1 MELVNLNG
9 GWWAQGIARMA
20 AIFFTNFLRFSM
32 TIFGFNTDIKLAD
45 VVYHVQSEARQ
56 NDLLLQTLV
65 FVKGQCVGK
74 QAFSYAHE
82 ISHPG
87 FSTEAMHELLK
98 MQHKAVIDAIQQ
110 GQMNSVLGSGT
121 DVQDVGGSGLSL
133 QWKAPA
139 ASADVSDLAV
149 SFQVLD
155 SGKPASGAEI
165 VVRGVIASDGL
176 ELARGVADDSG
187 SAALSIA
194 LTEDV
199 LNRGAVMVQAT
210 RNGKSVTRKLRVKR

>member
-1 MELVNLNG
+1 
-9 GWWAQGIARMA
+9 
-20 AIFFTNFLRFSM
+20 M
-32 TIFGFNTDIKLAD
+32 TIFGFNTDVKLAD

-82 ISHPG
+82 TSHPG
-87 FSTEAMHELLK
+87 FCTEAMHELLK
-98 MQHKAVIDAIQQ
+98 MQHKVVIDAIQQ
-110 GQMNSVLGSGT
+110 GQMSSVLGSGA

-133 QWKAPA
+133 QWKSPA
-139 ASADVSDLAV
+139 VAADVSNLPI

-165 VVRGVIASDGL
+165 VVRGVVASDGL
-176 ELARGVADDSG
+176 ELARGVADASG
-187 SAALSIA
+187 AASLSIA
-194 LTEDV
+194 LTDDV

-210 RNGKSVTRKLRVKR
+210 RDGKSVTRKLRVKR

>member
-1 MELVNLNG
+1 
-9 GWWAQGIARMA
+9 
-20 AIFFTNFLRFSM
+20 M
-32 TIFGFNTDIKLAD
+32 TIFGFNTDVKLAD

-74 QAFSYAHE
+74 QAFSYARE

-98 MQHKAVIDAIQQ
+98 AQHKAVIDAVQQ
-110 GQMNSVLGSGT
+110 GQLNVLSSGA
-121 DVQDVGGSGLSL
+121 DVQDIGGSGLSL
-133 QWKAPA
+133 QWKSPA
-139 ASADVSDLAV
+139 AGAAPDILV

-155 SGKPASGAEI
+155 SGKAATGAEV

-176 ELARGVADDSG
+176 ELAHGIADVSG
-187 SAALSIA
+187 LVNLSVP

-199 LNRGAVMVQAT
+199 LARGAVMVQAT
-210 RNGKSVTRKLRVKR
+210 HQGKSVTRKFRVKR

>member
-1 MELVNLNG
+1 
-9 GWWAQGIARMA
+9 
-20 AIFFTNFLRFSM
+20 M
-32 TIFGFNTDIKLAD
+32 TIFGFNTDVKHAD

-74 QAFSYAHE
+74 QAFSYANE
-82 ISHPG
+82 LSSPG

-98 MQHKAVIDAIQQ
+98 TQHKALIDAIQQ
-110 GQMNSVLGSGT
+110 GQLNSVIGGGA

-133 QWKAPA
+133 QWKTAAPA
-139 ASADVSDLAV
+139 GEPPSLPV

-155 SGKPASGAEI
+155 LGHAAPGAEI

-176 ELARGVADDSG
+176 ELARGVASASG
-187 SAALSIA
+187 SVDLSIP

-199 LNRGAVMVQAT
+199 LSRGAVMVQAT
-210 RNGKSVTRKLRVKR
+210 RQGKSVTRKFRVKR

>member
-1 MELVNLNG
+1 V
-9 GWWAQGIARMA
+9 
-20 AIFFTNFLRFSM
+20 IFKWQPAGAENCLPHDGVLGVFFRFLM
-32 TIFGFNTDIKLAD
+32 TIFGFNTDVKLAD

-98 MQHKAVIDAIQQ
+98 TQHKTVIDAIQQ
-110 GQMNSVLGSGT
+110 GQMSAVLGSGT
-121 DVQDVGGSGLSL
+121 EVQDVGGSGLSL
-133 QWKAPA
+133 QWKLAIPADDAP
-139 ASADVSDLAV
+139 DLPI

-155 SGKPASGAEI
+155 SGKPASGAEV
-165 VVRGVIASDGL
+165 VVRGVIASDGV
-176 ELARGVADDSG
+176 ELARGVADASG
-187 SAALSIA
+187 TVALSIA

-210 RNGKSVTRKLRVKR
+210 LNGKSVTRKLRVKR

>member
-1 MELVNLNG
+1 
-9 GWWAQGIARMA
+9 
-20 AIFFTNFLRFSM
+20 M
-32 TIFGFNTDIKLAD
+32 TIFGFNTDVKLAD

-56 NDLLLQTLV
+56 NDLLFQTLV

-98 MQHKAVIDAIQQ
+98 SQHKAVIDAIQQ
-110 GQMNSVLGSGT
+110 GQMSSVLGNGT

-133 QWKAPA
+133 SWK
-139 ASADVSDLAV
+139 LAV
-149 SFQVLD
+149 PANDAPDLPISFQVLD
-155 SGKPASGAEI
+155 SGKPAHGADV

-176 ELARGVADDSG
+176 ELARGTADATG
-187 SAALSIA
+187 AVGLSIP
-194 LTEDV
+194 LTDDV

-210 RNGKSVTRKLRVKR
+210 REGKSVTRKLRVKR

>member
-1 MELVNLNG
+1 M
-9 GWWAQGIARMA
+9 
-20 AIFFTNFLRFSM
+20 IFKWRPAGAENCLSDGDILGDFSFLM
-32 TIFGFNTDIKLAD
+32 TIFGFNTDVKLAD

-98 MQHKAVIDAIQQ
+98 TQHKTVIDAIQQ
-110 GQMNSVLGSGT
+110 GQMSSVLGSGA

-133 QWKAPA
+133 QWKLAIPANDAP
-139 ASADVSDLAV
+139 DLPI

-155 SGKPASGAEI
+155 SGKHASGAEV
-165 VVRGVIASDGL
+165 VVRGVIASDGV
-176 ELARGVADDSG
+176 ELTRGVADASG
-187 SAALSIA
+187 TVALSIA

-210 RNGKSVTRKLRVKR
+210 LNGKSVTRKLRVKR

>member
-1 MELVNLNG
+1 MG
-9 GWWAQGIARMA
+9 A
-20 AIFFTNFLRFSM
+20 AIFSTDVLQFSM
-32 TIFGFNTDIKLAD
+32 TIFGFNTDVKLAD

-98 MQHKAVIDAIQQ
+98 TQHKAVIDAIQQ
-110 GQMNSVLGSGT
+110 GQINSVLGSGAE
-121 DVQDVGGSGLSL
+121 VQDIGGSGFSL
-133 QWKAPA
+133 QWK
-139 ASADVSDLAV
+139 LAV
-149 SFQVLD
+149 PANDAPDLPITFQVLD

-165 VVRGVIASDGL
+165 VVRGIVASDSL
-176 ELARGVADDSG
+176 ELARGVADASG
-187 SAALSIA
+187 TVALSIA

-199 LNRGAVMVQAT
+199 LNRGAVMVQAK

>member
-1 MELVNLNG
+1 
-9 GWWAQGIARMA
+9 
-20 AIFFTNFLRFSM
+20 M
-32 TIFGFNTDIKLAD
+32 TIFGFNTDVKLAD

-56 NDLLLQTLV
+56 NDLLLQTMV

-98 MQHKAVIDAIQQ
+98 TQHKAVIDAIQQ
-110 GQMNSVLGSGT
+110 GQMNSVLGNGA
-121 DVQDVGGSGLSL
+121 DVQDIGGSGLSL

-139 ASADVSDLAV
+139 VAGDAPDLPV
-149 SFQVLD
+149 SFQVFD
-155 SGKPASGAEI
+155 SGKPATGAEI

-210 RNGKSVTRKLRVKR
+210 HDGKSVTRKLRVKR

>member
-1 MELVNLNG
+1 
-9 GWWAQGIARMA
+9 
-20 AIFFTNFLRFSM
+20 M
-32 TIFGFNTDIKLAD
+32 TIFGFNTDVKLAD

-98 MQHKAVIDAIQQ
+98 TQHKVVIDAIQQ
-110 GQMNSVLGSGT
+110 GQMSSVLGSGS

-133 QWKAPA
+133 QWKTPA
-139 ASADVSDLAV
+139 VAADASNLPIN
-149 SFQVLD
+149 FQVLD

-165 VVRGVIASDGL
+165 VVRGVVASDGL
-176 ELARGVADDSG
+176 ELARGVADASG
-187 SAALSIA
+187 AASLSIA
-194 LTEDV
+194 LTDDV

-210 RNGKSVTRKLRVKR
+210 RDGKSVTRKLRVKR

>member
-1 MELVNLNG
+1 
-9 GWWAQGIARMA
+9 
-20 AIFFTNFLRFSM
+20 M
-32 TIFGFNTDIKLAD
+32 TIFGFNTDVKLAD

-110 GQMNSVLGSGT
+110 GQMDTVLGSGA

-139 ASADVSDLAV
+139 PAADASDLPV

-155 SGKPASGAEI
+155 SGKPAAGAEI

-176 ELARGVADDSG
+176 ELAWGVADASG
-187 SAALSIA
+187 AASLSI
-194 LTEDV
+194 TMTQDV

>member
-1 MELVNLNG
+1 
-9 GWWAQGIARMA
+9 
-20 AIFFTNFLRFSM
+20 M
-32 TIFGFNTDIKLAD
+32 TIFGFNTDVKLAD

-56 NDLLLQTLV
+56 NDLLLQTMV

-74 QAFSYAHE
+74 QAFSYARE

-98 MQHKAVIDAIQQ
+98 TQHKAVIDAIQQ
-110 GQMNSVLGSGT
+110 GQMSSVLGSGA

-139 ASADVSDLAV
+139 AAADASDLPV
-149 SFQVLD
+149 NFQVLD
-155 SGKPASGAEI
+155 SGQPASGAEI

-176 ELARGVADDSG
+176 ELARGVADASG
-187 SAALSIA
+187 TVALSIA

-210 RNGKSVTRKLRVKR
+210 RNGKSVTRKFRVKR

>member
-1 MELVNLNG
+1 
-9 GWWAQGIARMA
+9 
-20 AIFFTNFLRFSM
+20 M
-32 TIFGFNTDIKLAD
+32 TIFGFNTDVKLAD

-56 NDLLLQTLV
+56 NDLLLQTMV

-74 QAFSYAHE
+74 RAFSYANE
-82 ISHPG
+82 LSHPG

-98 MQHKAVIDAIQQ
+98 TQHKTVIDAIQQ
-110 GQMNSVLGSGT
+110 GQMNSLLGNGA
-121 DVQDVGGSGLSL
+121 DVQDIGGSGLSL

-139 ASADVSDLAV
+139 AAVDASDLPV
-149 SFQVLD
+149 SFQVFD
-155 SGKPASGAEI
+155 SGDAAAGAEV

-176 ELARGVADDSG
+176 ELARGFADDTG
-187 SAALSIA
+187 VVALSIP

-210 RNGKSVTRKLRVKR
+210 RNGKSVTRKFRLKK

>member
-1 MELVNLNG
+1 MELVIFKWQLACAGNWLSRRDVS
-9 GWWAQGIARMA
+9 AR
-20 AIFFTNFLRFSM
+20 FVRFSM
-32 TIFGFNTDIKLAD
+32 TIFGFNTDVKLAD

-56 NDLLLQTLV
+56 NDLLLQTMV

-87 FSTEAMHELLK
+87 FSTEAMHEVLK
-98 MQHKAVIDAIQQ
+98 TQHKAVIDAIQL
-110 GQMNSVLGSGT
+110 GQMSSVLGSGA

-133 QWKAPA
+133 QWKTPA
-139 ASADVSDLAV
+139 AAADASDLPV

-155 SGKPASGAEI
+155 SGRPASGAEI
-165 VVRGVIASDGL
+165 VVRGVIASDGV
-176 ELARGVADDSG
+176 ELARGATDASG
-187 SAALSIA
+187 TSALSIA

-210 RNGKSVTRKLRVKR
+210 LNAKSVTRKLRVKR

>member
-1 MELVNLNG
+1 MELVIFKWRLGAPDISPMG
-9 GWWAQGIARMA
+9 GHVFPGHPQS
-20 AIFFTNFLRFSM
+20 SM
-32 TIFGFNTDIKLAD
+32 TIFGFNTDVKLAD

-56 NDLLLQTLV
+56 SDLLLQTMV

-98 MQHKAVIDAIQQ
+98 TQHKAVIDAIQQ
-110 GQMNSVLGSGT
+110 GQMSSVLGGGA

-133 QWKAPA
+133 QWKTLGSVGDAP
-139 ASADVSDLAV
+139 DLPV
-149 SFQVLD
+149 NFQVLD
-155 SGKPASGAEI
+155 SGQPAGGAEI

-176 ELARGVADDSG
+176 ELARGVADASG
-187 SAALSIA
+187 TVALSIA

>member
-1 MELVNLNG
+1 
-9 GWWAQGIARMA
+9 
-20 AIFFTNFLRFSM
+20 M
-32 TIFGFNTDIKLAD
+32 TIFGFNTDVKLAD

-56 NDLLLQTLV
+56 NDLLLQTLI

-82 ISHPG
+82 LSHPG

-98 MQHKAVIDAIQQ
+98 TQHKTVIDAIQQ

-133 QWKAPA
+133 QWK
-139 ASADVSDLAV
+139 LAV
-149 SFQVLD
+149 PADDAPDLPISFQVFD
-155 SGKPASGAEI
+155 SGTPASGAEI
-165 VVRGVIASDGL
+165 VVRGVIASDGV
-176 ELARGVADDSG
+176 ELARGVADASG
-187 SAALSIA
+187 TVALSIS

-210 RNGKSVTRKLRVKR
+210 RSGKSVTRKLRMKR

>member
-1 MELVNLNG
+1 VK
-9 GWWAQGIARMA
+9 IASIVVMFSA
-20 AIFFTNFLRFSM
+20 GFLRFSM
-32 TIFGFNTDIKLAD
+32 TIFGFNTDVKLAD

-98 MQHKAVIDAIQQ
+98 TQHKAVIDAIQQ
-110 GQMNSVLGSGT
+110 GQMNSVLGSGA

-133 QWKAPA
+133 QWKTQAA
-139 ASADVSDLAV
+139 AADASALPVN
-149 SFQVLD
+149 FQVLD

-165 VVRGVIASDGL
+165 VVRGVVASDGL
-176 ELARGVADDSG
+176 ELARGVADASG
-187 SAALSIA
+187 TAALSIA
-194 LTEDV
+194 LTEEV

-210 RNGKSVTRKLRVKR
+210 LNGKSVTRKLRVKR

>member
-1 MELVNLNG
+1 VEF
-9 GWWAQGIARMA
+9 WALSSI
-20 AIFFTNFLRFSM
+20 SM
-32 TIFGFNTDIKLAD
+32 TIFGFNTDVKLAD

-98 MQHKAVIDAIQQ
+98 TQHKTVIDAIQQ
-110 GQMNSVLGSGT
+110 GQMDSVLGSGA

-133 QWKAPA
+133 QWKLSVPANDAPA
-139 ASADVSDLAV
+139 LPV

-155 SGKPASGAEI
+155 SGKPATGAEI
-165 VVRGVIASDGL
+165 VVRGVIASDGV
-176 ELARGVADDSG
+176 ELARGTADASG
-187 SAALSIA
+187 TAALSIA

-199 LNRGAVMVQAT
+199 LNRGAVMVQA
-210 RNGKSVTRKLRVKR
+210 RLNGKSVTRKLRLKR

>member
-1 MELVNLNG
+1 
-9 GWWAQGIARMA
+9 
-20 AIFFTNFLRFSM
+20 M
-32 TIFGFNTDIKLAD
+32 TIFGFNTDVKLAD

-74 QAFSYAHE
+74 QTFSYAHE
-82 ISHPG
+82 LSHPG

-98 MQHKAVIDAIQQ
+98 AQHKTVVDAIQG
-110 GQMNSVLGSGT
+110 GQLDSVLGSGG
-121 DVQDVGGSGLSL
+121 DVQDVGSSGLSL

-139 ASADVSDLAV
+139 SAGDAADLPV

-155 SGKPASGAEI
+155 SGKPATGAEI
-165 VVRGVIASDGL
+165 VVRGVIPSDGM
-176 ELARGVADDSG
+176 ELARGIADDSG
-187 SAALSIA
+187 SVGLSIA

-210 RNGKSVTRKLRVKR
+210 LQGKSVTRKFRVKR

>member
-1 MELVNLNG
+1 MELV
-9 GWWAQGIARMA
+9 
-20 AIFFTNFLRFSM
+20 IFKWLLASAEKFLSWRPCFAGNSQSSM
-32 TIFGFNTDIKLAD
+32 TIFGFNTDVKHED

-56 NDLLLQTLV
+56 NDLLLQTMV

-82 ISHPG
+82 ISHPD

-98 MQHKAVIDAIQQ
+98 TQHKTVIDAIQQ
-110 GQMNSVLGSGT
+110 GQMDSVLGNGA

-133 QWKAPA
+133 QWK
-139 ASADVSDLAV
+139 LAV
-149 SFQVLD
+149 PADDAPDLPVNFQVLD
-155 SGKPASGAEI
+155 SGMPATGAEI
-165 VVRGVIASDGL
+165 VVRGLIASDRV
-176 ELARGVADDSG
+176 ELARGVADASG
-187 SAALSIA
+187 TAALSIA
-194 LTEDV
+194 LIEDV